1 MLIHGWSWKVTAD
14 TCSNPATH
22 HPVSVVEGNS
32 TSISAMVQ
40 VDDNLELNEE
50 AFRFLINQIKDD
62 LPGMSLPRYRYFTVS
77 NLALRSLLLPQAIA
91 ELSRLVGPPGQR
103 SPGSFRGF

>member
-1 MLIHGWSWKVTAD
+1 MLVHGWSWKVTAD

-22 HPVSVVEGNS
+22 HPVSVVQGNS

-50 AFRFLINQIKDD
+50 AFKFLINHLKDWM
-62 LPGMSLPRYRYFTVS
+62 LFLIYTNVKEQTARIYQKLMPF
-77 NLALRSLLLPQAIA
+77 
-91 ELSRLVGPPGQR
+91 
-103 SPGSFRGF
+103 